1 MQNMSDDNCENRLKP
16 SCGKGHFYIDSI
28 LHRKKHDQTPNT
40 LNDGKSQIVI
50 GICNISDKNS

>member
-1 MQNMSDDNCENRLKP
+1 MSDDNCENRLKP